1 MSFILS
7 NLATEKQKAILLEL
21 EYIGTGNYRLE
32 NLSKD
37 EAALL
42 IDELFEEQRLAD
54 KEEIQ
59 FTKDNEW

>member
-7 NLATEKQKAILLEL
+7 NLATEKQREMLKQL
-21 EYIGTGNYRLE
+21 EYNGTGNYRLE

-37 EAALL
+37 EATLL
-42 IDELFEEQRLAD
+42 IAELLEEQRLAD

-59 FTKDNEW
+59 YTKDNEW